1 MKVLICSSNTGEG
14 HNYCSKALQAALSAR
29 GIESD
34 IIDTLALAGHRIS
47 HIAAKA
53 YLFSSKSNLFRTVYT
68 LGGLVDKLLQG
79 KGTKSPVYV
88 VNSVYSKHLYNLIV
102 YNGYDA
108 VICPHLYPSETLTY
122 LRRTD
127 GFEIPAFY
135 VATDYTCI
143 PFISET
149 ELDGYIIPHRDLAAE
164 YTENDMPADKLYP
177 LGIPVIESK
186 FTTRLEQPKARKKVV
201 AEFNLPNSR
210 IDGRWFLM
218 MSGSMGHGNL
228 EGLVQ
233 ELINRCDERDKVI
246 CVCGRNKK
254 TFKQLKKRFA
264 HEGRVVPVGFTN
276 EISLLMDA
284 SDVLLTKPGGITST
298 EACIKNI
305 PVVHTEPIPG
315 LENHN
320 VDFFVSHGMSCTAP
334 TVGEQADLAFRLC
347 ASAEMRERML
357 QAQRDNTNPHA
368 ADDVISLVVS
378 AIEKRNGQ

>member
-14 HNYCSKALQAALSAR
+14 HNYCSKALQAALAAR
-29 GIESD
+29 GIDSD

-53 YLFSSKSNLFRTVYT
+53 YLFSSKSNLFRKVYT

-102 YNGYDA
+102 YNHYDA
-108 VICPHLYPSETLTY
+108 VLCPHLYPSETLTY
-122 LRRTD
+122 LRRND
-127 GFEIPAFY
+127 GFMIPAFY

-149 ELDGYIIPHRDLAAE
+149 ELDGYIIPHKDLTHE
-164 YTENDMPADKLYP
+164 YIDNEMPADKLFP

-186 FTTRLEQPKARKKVV
+186 FTTRVPQTEARKRVNN
-201 AEFNLPNSR
+201 EFNLTPKHT
-210 IDGRWFLM
+210 DGRWFM
-218 MSGSMGHGNL
+218 MMGGSMGHGNF
-228 EGLVQ
+228 EGLVH
-233 ELINRCDERDKVI
+233 ELIARCGERDRII
-246 CVCGRNKK
+246 CVCGRNKQA
-254 TFKQLKKRFA
+254 FKQIKKHFA
-264 HEGRVVPVGFTN
+264 HEKRVTPIGFTN

-284 SDVLLTKPGGITST
+284 ADVLLTKPGGISST

-305 PVVHTEPIPG
+305 PIVHTEPIPG

-334 TVGEQADLAFRLC
+334 SVGEQADLAFRLC
-347 ASAEMRERML
+347 DDAEMRERML

-368 ADDVISLVVS
+368 ADDVVSLVIKAVQQHH
-378 AIEKRNGQ
+378 GQ